1 MSNFL
6 SVISNS
12 KLEVLSVLALRV
24 TLSLLMFSHGEG
36 KLYSLIEEPEQPLNF
51 IMRMAFFSDFPLISS
66 WIVAVS
72 EAIII
77 PVCILVGSFNF
88 IGDLNKTISTV
99 GGLIST
105 ILMLVVI
112 FGFHIDVLEQGW
124 TDFKYQISLLAISIY
139 FLFK

>member
-88 IGDLNKTISTV
+88 IGDLNKTISTF

-105 ILMLVVI
+105 ILMLVII

-124 TDFKYQISLLAISIY
+124 ADFKYQISLLAISIY

>member
-51 IMRMAFFSDFPLISS
+51 IMRMTFFSDFPLISS

-88 IGDLNKTISTV
+88 IGDLNKTISTF

-105 ILMLVVI
+105 ILMLVII

-124 TDFKYQISLLAISIY
+124 ADFKYQISLLAI
-139 FLFK
+139 

>member
-51 IMRMAFFSDFPLISS
+51 IMRMTFFSDFPLISS

-88 IGDLNKTISTV
+88 IGDLNKTISTF

-105 ILMLVVI
+105 ILMLVII
-112 FGFHIDVLEQGW
+112 FGFHIDVLEPRL
-124 TDFKYQISLLAISIY
+124 D
-139 FLFK
+139 

>member
-51 IMRMAFFSDFPLISS
+51 IMRMTFFSDFPLISS

-88 IGDLNKTISTV
+88 IGDLNKTISTF

-124 TDFKYQISLLAISIY
+124 ADFKYQISLLAISIY

>member
-51 IMRMAFFSDFPLISS
+51 IMRMTFFSDFPLISS

-88 IGDLNKTISTV
+88 IGGLNKTISTF

-105 ILMLVVI
+105 ILMLVII

-124 TDFKYQISLLAISIY
+124 ADFKYQISLLAISIY

>member
-51 IMRMAFFSDFPLISS
+51 IMRMTFFSDFPLISS

-88 IGDLNKTISTV
+88 IGDLNKTISTF

-105 ILMLVVI
+105 ILMLVII

-124 TDFKYQISLLAISIY
+124 ADFKYQISLLAISIY

>member
-24 TLSLLMFSHGEG
+24 TLSLLMLSHGEG

-51 IMRMAFFSDFPLISS
+51 IMRMTFFSDFPLISS

-88 IGDLNKTISTV
+88 IGDLNKTISTF

-105 ILMLVVI
+105 ILMLVII

-124 TDFKYQISLLAISIY
+124 ADFKYQISLLAISIY